1 MTFRCCRPKGR
12 SNMLFECNAF
22 VLVGLRPTDA
32 ILCFFSRLLHSV
44 LGFRVVRFLGGF
56 RVVVVVLGFRVVVF
70 GLGFRVVVFGLGFRV
85 VVFDLGFR
93 FAGFRLKLRVF
104 RAAQAPRGLFY

>member
-22 VLVGLRPTDA
+22 GLRPTDA
-32 ILCFFSRLLHSV
+32 VLCFFSRLLHSV
-44 LGFRVVRFLGGF
+44 LGFRVVRFLRGF

-104 RAAQAPRGLFY
+104 KAAQAPRGLFY